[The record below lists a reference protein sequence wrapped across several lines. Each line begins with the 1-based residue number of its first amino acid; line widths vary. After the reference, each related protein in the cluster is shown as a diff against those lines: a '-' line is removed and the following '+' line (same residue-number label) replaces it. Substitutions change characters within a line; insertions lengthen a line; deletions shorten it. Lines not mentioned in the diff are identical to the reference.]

1 MPAVI
6 SPVAGTRVEPMD
18 SYVFMRGSTATFKCV
33 FTVEDH
39 PTTVD
44 TATSPSARVLA
55 PRFLGNSPEMPIP
68 VTVTTISGSLV
79 PGQQFEYQFIW
90 DIPQTVVPHDDY
102 IVSYSARING
112 IWVDFGDELFA
123 VTASLGP
130 VGLRRTGFCTVDDI
144 RKKKFNIDDYLPRAI
159 ASDLNARN
167 NLILSHITDA
177 TNRLREEL
185 NLAKMRGNTENYRLF
200 TVYYTIWSILLAARG
215 EDGSS
220 IADSNLNFWQSEWQR
235 ILDQEKRESVLQGIP
250 LARG

>member
-6 SPVAGTRVEPMD
+6 SPVSGTRVEPVD
-18 SYVFMRGSTATFKCV
+18 GYVFMRGSTATFKVV
-33 FTVEDH
+33 FTVEDR

-44 TATSPSARVLA
+44 VATAPTAKILA
-55 PRFLGNSPEMPIP
+55 PRFLSNVPEIP
-68 VTVTTISGSLV
+68 LPVIVTTLTGALV
-79 PGQQFEYQFIW
+79 PGQQYEYQFVWEVPSTTI
-90 DIPQTVVPHDDY
+90 PHDEY
-102 IVSYSARING
+102 IVSYSGRING
-112 IWVDFGDELFA
+112 IWADFGDELFS

-130 VGLRRTGFCTVDDI
+130 IGIRRTGFCTVDDI
-144 RKKKFNIDDYLPRAI
+144 RKKKFNIDDYLPKSI
-159 ASDLNARN
+159 AADLTARN
-167 NLILSHITDA
+167 NLILSHVTDA

-200 TVYYTIWSILLAARG
+200 CIYYTIWSILLAARG

>member
-6 SPVAGTRVEPMD
+6 SPVAGTRIEPVD
-18 SYVFMRGSTATFKCV
+18 SYVFMRGTTATFKVV
-33 FTVEDH
+33 FTVEDR

-44 TATSPSARVLA
+44 VATAPTAKILA
-55 PRFLGNSPEMPIP
+55 PRFLSHVPDIP
-68 VTVTTISGSLV
+68 LPVIVTTLQGSLV
-79 PGQQFEYQFIW
+79 AGQQYEYEFTW
-90 DIPQTVVPHDDY
+90 NVPVDTVPHDEY

-112 IWVDFGDELFA
+112 IWVDFGDELFS

-130 VGLRRTGFCTVDDI
+130 VGIRRTGFCTVDDI
-144 RKKKFNIDDYLPRAI
+144 RKKKFNIDDYLPKSI
-159 ASDLNARN
+159 ASDVQARN
-167 NLILSHITDA
+167 NLILSHINDA

-200 TVYYTIWSILLAARG
+200 TVYYTVWSILLAARG

-220 IADSNLNFWQSEWQR
+220 VADSNLNFWQSEWQR